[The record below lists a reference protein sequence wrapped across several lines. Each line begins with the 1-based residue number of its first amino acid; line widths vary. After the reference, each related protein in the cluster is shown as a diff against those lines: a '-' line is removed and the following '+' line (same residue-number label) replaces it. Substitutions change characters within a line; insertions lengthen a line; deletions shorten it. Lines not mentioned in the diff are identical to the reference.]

1 MKRNRVLYPLLAF
14 LVLLTLACAA
24 LSAPIGKAH
33 DTPAAASPTSIPP
46 TATTTMPTAPTAT
59 SRPLSTATT
68 IAQDQ
73 IVPPTAT
80 LFPEKQLHTVTDQD
94 NTIEANIPTAWTDMR
109 TVPWTD
115 AKGTTIGTTFM
126 ASTDVD
132 AFLKFRA
139 EGVAISVSSRLQI
152 GYTQL
157 LDEEYKF
164 YVQHCK
170 DTYKTRWKLDN
181 APVYRGMYFVFN
193 ECDGTPD
200 AWLSLF
206 SLVSKQDSGRYIAR
220 VVGYD
225 MIPIYGDTFRDIIL
239 NFKIFPENLP

>member
-1 MKRNRVLYPLLAF
+1 MKRNRVLYPLLVF
-14 LVLLTLACAA
+14 LVLLILACVV
-24 LSAPIGKAH
+24 LPAPVGKAQ
-33 DTPAAASPTSIPP
+33 DTPTTASPTSIPP
-46 TATTTMPTAPTAT
+46 TATTTTPSAT
-59 SRPLSTATT
+59 SRPPSTATT
-68 IAQDQ
+68 AAQDQ

-80 LFPEKQLHTVTDQD
+80 LFPEKQLHTVTDQ
-94 NTIEANIPTAWTDMR
+94 TKAIEANIPTVWTDMR

-115 AKGTTIGTTFM
+115 AKGATIGTTFM
-126 ASTDVD
+126 ASTDVE

-157 LDEEYKF
+157 LDEEYKL
-164 YVQHCK
+164 YVQHCN
-170 DTYKTRWKLDN
+170 DTYKTRWKLDD

-206 SLVSKQDSGRYIAR
+206 SLVSKQDSGQYIAR

-225 MIPIYGDTFRDIIL
+225 MIPTYGDTFRDIIL
-239 NFKIFPENLP
+239 DFKVFPENLP